1 MFKKKISVRILEA
14 HITLGPPVC
23 LPTPVEPSSHNA
35 QSRKKTAI
43 DRGLR
48 REAMVA
54 LRVSETPVRA
64 VASLVGCSASTV
76 QRWTRRRIETI
87 DLYDRPRSGRPE
99 HYSETTRLKTVAFYC
114 QTQPLP
120 GCGRWSLRWAALHL
134 GVRPERIGAAPSKS
148 TIHRIL
154 TNNRLKPHQSRYF
167 LHITDPDFFPKMEHL
182 VALYRYPPSYLF
194 FFDECPGIQILKRL
208 TPDLRTE
215 QMKRRLEEFEYIR
228 NGTMDVF
235 AFLNNAD
242 GRVYAECHGDH
253 TTATFLDV
261 FNRHVSQFP
270 IAEQLHY
277 VMDNLSSHRGYRF
290 CQAVA
295 TLSKVHCP
303 SQSELDTVAKRVAWL
318 RASDKRIV
326 IHFTPYH
333 GSWLNLVEVWF
344 GITNRKLFRESFDSV
359 EMLRE
364 AFTAWLNEWNCL
376 LAHPFRWTHDGEG
389 LHEKAV
395 KRFTAMLNNAA
406 GELEIRILTKEL
418 LLMTNMLGSY
428 LAKVDTNIWEQL
440 ARALQ
445 SQQDLLT
452 SRIQQEDGPKRKK
465 KAEDAIT
472 GLIATLRKCLG
483 ENILASAA

>member
-1 MFKKKISVRILEA
+1 
-14 HITLGPPVC
+14 

-35 QSRKKTAI
+35 QSRKNSAV
-43 DRGLR
+43 DRVLR

-54 LRVSETPVRA
+54 LRVSETPVKA
-64 VASLVGCSASTV
+64 VASLIGYSASTV

-87 DLYDRPRSGRPE
+87 DLHDRPRSGRPE

-134 GVRPERIGAAPSKS
+134 GARPERIGVAPSKS

-182 VALYRYPPSYLF
+182 VALYRHPPCNLF

-228 NGTMDVF
+228 NGTMDIF

-270 IAEQLHY
+270 TAEQLHY

-295 TLSKVHCP
+295 ALSKVHCP
-303 SQSELDTVAKRVAWL
+303 SQGELDTVAKRVAWL
-318 RASDKRIV
+318 QASDKRIV

-344 GITNRKLFRESFDSV
+344 GITNRKVFRESFDSV
-359 EMLRE
+359 DRLME
-364 AFTAWLNEWNCL
+364 AFTAWLSEWNGL
-376 LAHPFRWTHDGEG
+376 LAHPFRWTYDGEG
-389 LHEKAV
+389 LHEKAI
-395 KRFTAMLNNAA
+395 KRFTVMLNNAA
-406 GELEIRILTKEL
+406 GQLEIRILTKEL

-428 LAKVDTNIWEQL
+428 LTKVDTNIWEQL

-452 SRIQQEDGPKRKK
+452 SRIQQEDGPKRKT
-465 KAEDAIT
+465 KAENALA
-472 GLIATLRKCLG
+472 GLIAALLKCLG
-483 ENILASAA
+483 ENILMLAA